1 MNYHNILHD
10 DMRNGS
16 GLRVVLFVS
25 GCSNKCNGCQ
35 NPQTWDEKSGIE
47 FDDDAKEEIMNEL
60 KHDYIDGITFS
71 GGDPLYDNN
80 VESVLSLCKKIKSDF
95 PNKTIWLYT
104 GYKFESILFPL
115 VTDDLNMD
123 RANLINNRRN
133 IMNYVDILVDGK
145 YDDELADV
153 NYHWAGS
160 TNQRV
165 IDVQKSLKN
174 KTVIL
179 FDKESAIYACYGY
192 IKRLIASKL
201 KGTMR

>member
-104 GYKFESILFPL
+104 GYKFESILFPV
-115 VTDDLNMD
+115 VTDDFNID
-123 RANLINNRRN
+123 RQNLIDNRRN

-145 YDDELADV
+145 YDDELSDV

-179 FDKESAIYACYGY
+179 FDK
-192 IKRLIASKL
+192 
-201 KGTMR
+201 

>member
-145 YDDELADV
+145 YDDELSDV

-179 FDKESAIYACYGY
+179 FDK
-192 IKRLIASKL
+192 
-201 KGTMR
+201 